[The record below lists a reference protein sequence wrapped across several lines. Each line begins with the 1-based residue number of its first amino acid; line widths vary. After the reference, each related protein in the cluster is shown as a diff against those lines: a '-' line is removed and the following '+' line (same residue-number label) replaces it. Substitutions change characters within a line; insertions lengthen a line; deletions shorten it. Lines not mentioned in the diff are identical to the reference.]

1 MMKNK
6 AIKNIVVS
14 FGGQITL
21 LALGIIIP
29 RIMLVNYGSDMNGL
43 ITTISQI
50 FVYMALL
57 ESGIGQAA
65 LNALYKPLSEMDKYG
80 VSYVV
85 SIAQSYYR
93 RITRY
98 YASGVILLSIAVPFL
113 LKTDVNKMTIF
124 WIIIFEGMASVVNF
138 YFTETQMTVLT
149 ADGKSYVNNTVNVVN
164 KIASNIVKIIMA
176 CFGVNI
182 IYLQVAYFVISVIKA
197 IYYQQYFKKMYGWID
212 YNAAPKNA
220 ILKDRNAYIL
230 NEIAWTIFS
239 STDIIILST
248 FISTQ
253 MASVYSVY
261 NLVFSNLN
269 VLLNTVYMSVSYLLG
284 QKFHKDINEYIRVH
298 DAFTSVFVGTMTI
311 FMAISY
317 NLIIPFVTLYT
328 SGITDVEYVYP
339 LLPIMFC
346 LVQILSWS
354 RFVTGSLTGIAGY
367 AKRVSYI
374 SLIQAIMNITLSV
387 LFVRRFRIVGV
398 LAATVFA
405 MPIKVIYC
413 AYLSDRVILKRS
425 YKNTIKILGANYML
439 FAISVLANKWLHFQ
453 PTGYGEFFAR
463 GGAYATIFFVVG
475 VVFNIIANPE
485 IICFIIKR
493 FRGEEV

>member
-1 MMKNK
+1 MKNN

-14 FGGQITL
+14 FGGQIIF

-65 LNALYKPLSEMDKYG
+65 LNALYKPLAEKDKYG
-80 VSYVV
+80 VSYIA

-98 YASGVILLSIAVPFL
+98 YCCGVIFLSIVIPFV
-113 LKTDVNKMTIF
+113 LKSNVNKLTIF

-138 YFTETQMTVLT
+138 YFTQTQMTILT
-149 ADGKSYVNNTVNVVN
+149 ADGKSYINNTINVIN
-164 KIASNIVKIIMA
+164 KIASNIVKIVMA
-176 CFGVNI
+176 CLGVNI
-182 IYLQVAYFVISVIKA
+182 LFLQFSYFIISVIKA
-197 IYYQQYFKKMYGWID
+197 IYYQLYFKKIYGWID
-212 YNAAPKNA
+212 YKAAPANA

-239 STDIIILST
+239 STDMIILST

-284 QKFHKDINEYIRVH
+284 QKFHEDMSGYVKIH
-298 DAFTSVFVGTMTI
+298 DTFTSVFVGTMTV

-328 SGITDVEYVYP
+328 SGITDVEYIYP
-339 LLPIMFC
+339 LLPMMFC

-367 AKRVSYI
+367 AKKVSYI
-374 SLIQAIMNITLSV
+374 SLVQAIMNITLSV
-387 LFVRRFRIVGV
+387 LLVHRFGIVGV

-413 AYLSDRVILKRS
+413 AYLSDKVILKRS
-425 YKNTIKILGANYML
+425 YRKTITILGTNFL
-439 FAISVLANKWLHFQ
+439 FFAFAVLANRLLNFQ
-453 PTGYGEFFAR
+453 PLGYGEFFIR
-463 GGAYATIFFVVG
+463 GVIYAVVFFVVG
-475 VVFNIIANPE
+475 VGINVLANPE
-485 IICFIIKR
+485 ILSFIKKLR
-493 FRGEEV
+493 R

>member
-1 MMKNK
+1 MKDK

-14 FGGQITL
+14 FGGQIIL

-65 LNALYKPLSEMDKYG
+65 LNALYKPLAEKDKYG

-93 RITRY
+93 RITRFY
-98 YASGVILLSIAVPFL
+98 CCGVVLLSIVIPFV
-113 LKTDVNKMTIF
+113 LKSDVNKLTIF

-138 YFTETQMTVLT
+138 YFTQTQMTILT
-149 ADGKSYVNNTVNVVN
+149 ADGKSYVNNTVNVIN
-164 KIASNIVKIIMA
+164 KIVSNIVKIVMA

-182 IYLQVAYFVISVIKA
+182 LFLQFSYFIISAIKA
-197 IYYQQYFKKMYGWID
+197 IYYQQYFKKIYGWID
-212 YNAAPKNA
+212 YKAAPATA

-239 STDIIILST
+239 STDMIILST

-269 VLLNTVYMSVSYLLG
+269 VLLNTVYMSVCYLLG
-284 QKFHKDINEYIRVH
+284 QKFHEDIQGYVKIH
-298 DAFTSVFVGTMTI
+298 DTFTSVFVGSMTA

-339 LLPIMFC
+339 LLPVMFC

-354 RFVTGSLTGIAGY
+354 RFVTGSLAGIAGY
-367 AKRVSYI
+367 AKKVSYI
-374 SLIQAIMNITLSV
+374 SLIEAVMNIILSIFLV
-387 LFVRRFRIVGV
+387 QKFGIVGV

-405 MPIKVIYC
+405 MPIKVIFC
-413 AYLSDRVILKRS
+413 AYLSDKVILKRS
-425 YKNTIKILGANYML
+425 YRRTITILGSNFVF
-439 FAISVLANKWLHFQ
+439 FALSVLANRLLKFQ
-453 PTGYGEFFAR
+453 PVGYGEFFIR
-463 GGAYATIFFVVG
+463 GVIYTIIFFVLGVG
-475 VVFNIIANPE
+475 TNVIANPE
-485 IICFIIKR
+485 ILSFIKKLR
-493 FRGEEV
+493 R